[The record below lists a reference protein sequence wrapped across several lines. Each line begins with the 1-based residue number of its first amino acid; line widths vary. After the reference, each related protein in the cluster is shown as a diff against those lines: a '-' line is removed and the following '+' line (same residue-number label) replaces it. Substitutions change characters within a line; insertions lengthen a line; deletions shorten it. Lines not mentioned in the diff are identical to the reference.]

1 MFQRHTSGNE
11 ADSLFRNSRLWG
23 NAGDTVRVMIPPDVW
38 MPGDTLWVIE
48 TIRTDSTVVIGGNV
62 VHILRDTTINGRT
75 QQLPIQ
81 VNRRIVGLRMTQSCA
96 SGGSPTRITCNP
108 IALGTTGA
116 TGYLPYDAG
125 FESVWHLNRPFDQN
139 SEIQLTAQ
147 ALVPSGLPISKR
159 DMDIIT
165 VVPNPYIV
173 QGAFDRI
180 GTNRTIQESRIM
192 FTNVPKAGVL
202 RIYTISGQ
210 FLQQLSW
217 TQEDLVVSANGSPHG
232 DLPYNLRSKEGLDL
246 GPGLYLWVL
255 TAKGETAN
263 GQVARGKFVVIR

>member
-23 NAGDTVRVMIPPDVW
+23 NSGDTVRLMIPPDVW

-48 TIRTDSTVVIGGNV
+48 NILTDSTVTVGGNV

-81 VNRRIVGLRMTQSCA
+81 VSRQIVGLKMTLSCA

-108 IALGTTGA
+108 LALGTQGA

-125 FESVWHLNRPFDQN
+125 YESVWHLNRPFDQN

-147 ALVPSGLPISKR
+147 ALVPSGLPITKR
-159 DMDIIT
+159 DMNIIT

-173 QGAFDRI
+173 QGAFDRL
-180 GTNRTIQESRIM
+180 GTNRSVQESRIM
-192 FTNVPKAGVL
+192 FTNVPKAGML
-202 RIYTISGQ
+202 RIYTVSGQ

-217 TQEDLVVSANGSPHG
+217 TQEDLIVSANGSPHG

-246 GPGLYLWVL
+246 GAGLYIWVL
-255 TAKGETAN
+255 TAQGETAN
-263 GQVARGKFVVIR
+263 GQVARGKFVLIR